1 MKNLRRSTKV
11 GLKIEFFKG
20 VRISKGKDKAME
32 ITIKV
37 NKTIKYFSVMIKKN
51 SSSSNNC
58 NPVSGLT

>member
-37 NKTIKYFSVMIKKN
+37 NKTIKYFSVMIKKIVAAVIIVTQ
-51 SSSSNNC
+51 S
-58 NPVSGLT
+58 VV